1 MQQIREIL
9 AQLSLQLELSI
20 AMCDKIEEQNKRLD
34 RMEPALKAL
43 ETRVNGLS
51 TRISEMGYAAASKAY
66 EARTGRPPIK

>member
-20 AMCDKIEEQNKRLD
+20 AMCDKIEEQSKRLD
-34 RMEPALKAL
+34 KLEPIVKSHGTKIDSLA
-43 ETRVNGLS
+43 TRL
-51 TRISEMGYAAASKAY
+51 SEMSYAAASKAY